1 MHSRG
6 TVSALAL
13 GTQKVP
19 NLPGVVTVARGRAV
33 SQPGQN
39 PYRVAY
45 TRHIYVHSCVSWRG
59 VRPSVPSAR
68 LCAHTHRRSRN
79 VSCLAT
85 DMEGGCSLIS

>member
-1 MHSRG
+1 MRSRG

-59 VRPSVPSAR
+59 VRPSENNKHSINNSYCGEDVF
-68 LCAHTHRRSRN
+68 
-79 VSCLAT
+79 
-85 DMEGGCSLIS
+85 GSLF